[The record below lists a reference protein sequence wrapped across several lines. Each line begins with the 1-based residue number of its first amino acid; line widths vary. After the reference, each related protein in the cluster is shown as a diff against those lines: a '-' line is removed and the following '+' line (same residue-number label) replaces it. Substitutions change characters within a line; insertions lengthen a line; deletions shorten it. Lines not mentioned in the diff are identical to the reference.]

1 MPSPG
6 IIVLSSYHWRPP
18 SKGHFGS
25 TGCQGAKQIKTET
38 KARLAVCASKRGQ
51 HLLPRKHL
59 GWTAARCLESGFL
72 DPFCC
77 ERCCPGE
84 FLGQGWKGKR
94 CWGWSQKMVPFGT
107 ILKWRLKSKD
117 LPKRWILGSNVLQS
131 QGEQNRHVRLVKD
144 DQIHSLETGRGE
156 PSKAKVVP
164 VFWFG
169 YLP

>member
-18 SKGHFGS
+18 SKGNFGS

-38 KARLAVCASKRGQ
+38 KARLVVCASKCGQ

-72 DPFCC
+72 DPRGVVRESFWDRD
-77 ERCCPGE
+77 E
-84 FLGQGWKGKR
+84 KGKGG
-94 CWGWSQKMVPFGT
+94 WGWSQKMVPFGT

-131 QGEQNRHVRLVKD
+131 QGEQKIDMSETVKD
-144 DQIHSLETGRGE
+144 DQSSLTRNWKGWNVK
-156 PSKAKVVP
+156 S
-164 VFWFG
+164 
-169 YLP
+169 